1 MKKPIDQK
9 DIEKDVN
16 RLMSFLNNMDS
27 IDIENVDMDKLEN
40 INENTDLSKLI
51 KELKEMQKDLDIKK

>member
-27 IDIENVDMDKLEN
+27 IDIENVDMDKLEKD
-40 INENTDLSKLI
+40 IETF
-51 KELKEMQKDLDIKK
+51 KEDIETKYKDYLDDQK

>member
-27 IDIENVDMDKLEN
+27 IDIENVDIDKLEKD
-40 INENTDLSKLI
+40 IETF
-51 KELKEMQKDLDIKK
+51 KEDIETKYKDYLDDQE

>member
-27 IDIENVDMDKLEN
+27 INIENVDIDKLEKD
-40 INENTDLSKLI
+40 IETF
-51 KELKEMQKDLDIKK
+51 KEDIETKYKDYLDDQE

>member
-27 IDIENVDMDKLEN
+27 IDIENVDMDKLEKD
-40 INENTDLSKLI
+40 IETF
-51 KELKEMQKDLDIKK
+51 KEDIETKYKDYLDDQE

>member
-27 IDIENVDMDKLEN
+27 INIENVDMDKLEKD
-40 INENTDLSKLI
+40 IETF
-51 KELKEMQKDLDIKK
+51 KEDIETKYKDYLDDQE

>member
-27 IDIENVDMDKLEN
+27 INIENVDMDKLEKD
-40 INENTDLSKLI
+40 IETF
-51 KELKEMQKDLDIKK
+51 KEDIETKYKDYLDDQK

>member
-27 IDIENVDMDKLEN
+27 IDIENVDMDKLEKD
-40 INENTDLSKLI
+40 IETF
-51 KELKEMQKDLDIKK
+51 KEDIETKYKDYLDDPK

>member
-16 RLMSFLNNMDS
+16 RLISFLNKKDS
-27 IDIENVDMDKLEN
+27 IDIENDEMDKLEKD
-40 INENTDLSKLI
+40 IETF
-51 KELKEMQKDLDIKK
+51 KEDIERK